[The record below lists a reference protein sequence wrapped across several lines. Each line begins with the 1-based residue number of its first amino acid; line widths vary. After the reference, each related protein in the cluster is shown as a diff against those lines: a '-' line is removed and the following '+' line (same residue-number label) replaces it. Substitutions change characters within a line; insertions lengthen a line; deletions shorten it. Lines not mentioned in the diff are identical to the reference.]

1 MLKPIR
7 NKSDYKK
14 YLARTYELIQKD
26 LKYNSDE
33 YNELEILS
41 ILLEHYEM
49 ENFPI
54 TAPDPVDAIKFR
66 LEQMNEDKSRLIEIL
81 GSKSRVSE
89 ILNRKRTLSL
99 SMIRAL
105 HKELKI
111 PASAL
116 ISKSKYDE

>member
-7 NKSDYKK
+7 NKRDYRK
-14 YLARTYELIQKD
+14 YLARTYELLQKD

-33 YNELEILS
+33 YNELDILT
-41 ILLEHYEM
+41 ILLEHYER

-54 TAPDPVDAIKFR
+54 DTPDPVEAIKFR
-66 LEQMNEDKSRLIEIL
+66 LEQLNEDNSKLVQIL

-89 ILNRKRTLSL
+89 ILNRKRNLSL

-105 HKELKI
+105 HKELNI

-116 ISKSKYDE
+116 ISEGK